1 MSIVSISE
9 TLREIEAELTES
21 IELLDGQQAVKDAQ
35 QDLRL
40 LAGRLSRLALELDGA
55 KIEGGE
61 L

>member
-55 KIEGGE
+55 KIEGGV